1 MSTNFDYYKIFY
13 YAASLGS
20 MTLAAKELF
29 LSQPTVSRLIQNLEN
44 DLGCS
49 LFIRTKKGLLLT
61 PEGNI
66 LYQHI
71 AKACQQIFAAESELS
86 SLQSLDS
93 GTIRLGASEMTLH
106 HYLLPRF
113 GWFHEEFP
121 SIKFQIQSYSAFSA
135 VAALKNGDLD
145 FAVVIS
151 PIPEEEEFVICPLD
165 SFQDI
170 VVAGPAFSFLQG
182 RKLSLKDLLSYPL
195 ICTES
200 GTATREFWEQQFSAE
215 GFHLQPDI
223 ELPTTDLLCP
233 LAAENL
239 GLALVP
245 ENFADPFLKNG
256 RLVKLDFNL
265 PVPPRRICA
274 VQNPQYPMSLAGQ
287 AFWNICTGTRFPAH

>member
-1 MSTNFDYYKIFY
+1 MGTSFDYYKVFY

-20 MTLAAKELF
+20 ITLAAKKLF
-29 LSQPTVSRLIQNLEN
+29 LSQPTVSRLIQNLER
-44 DLGCS
+44 DLGCT

-61 PEGNI
+61 PEGNV

-71 AKACQQIFAAESELS
+71 SKACQHIFAAESELN
-86 SLQSLDS
+86 SLQALES

-106 HYLLPRF
+106 NYLIPRF
-113 GWFHEEFP
+113 GRFHEQFP
-121 SIKFQIQSYSAFSA
+121 AVQFRIQSYNASRA
-135 VAALKNGDLD
+135 VSALKNGELD

-151 PIPEEEEFVICPLD
+151 PIPEEDLFTVLPLA

-170 VVAGPAFSFLQG
+170 VVAGSAFSFL
-182 RKLSLKDLLSYPL
+182 KDHSLTWKDLLSYPI

-200 GTATREFWEQQFSAE
+200 GTATREFWEQLFSME
-215 GFHLQPDI
+215 GLKLHIDI

-245 ENFADPFLKNG
+245 ENFAAPSIQNGALIRLNLKH
-256 RLVKLDFNL
+256 
-265 PVPPRRICA
+265 PVPPRHICA

-287 AFWNICTGTRFPAH
+287 AFWKLCTEKNSPSL

>member
-113 GWFHEEFP
+113 GRFHEEFP
-121 SIKFQIQSYSAFSA
+121 SIKFRIQSYNAISA

-170 VVAGPAFSFLQG
+170 GFS
-182 RKLSLKDLLSYPL
+182 
-195 ICTES
+195 
-200 GTATREFWEQQFSAE
+200 
-215 GFHLQPDI
+215 
-223 ELPTTDLLCP
+223 
-233 LAAENL
+233 L
-239 GLALVP
+239 GIIS
-245 ENFADPFLKNG
+245 K
-256 RLVKLDFNL
+256 
-265 PVPPRRICA
+265 
-274 VQNPQYPMSLAGQ
+274 
-287 AFWNICTGTRFPAH
+287 